1 MHKRVFALPPC
12 VTIILIPVDKT
23 QVNQQRAEE
32 NVIVSSENL
41 EMNQYLV
48 TARGRQRHTY
58 NTLGTFH
65 STCYTISPM

>member
-1 MHKRVFALPPC
+1 MLAGCRFMHKRVFALPPC

-41 EMNQYLV
+41 EMNQYLGNRKGA
-48 TARGRQRHTY
+48 TKTH
-58 NTLGTFH
+58 
-65 STCYTISPM
+65 I